1 MSQIK
6 IQFINENKKVG
17 LKNIYKISSSRE
29 NNLIKSENN
38 QKKNIYFNI
47 GNSDVFWFR
56 PRFVAD
62 LPRQTFLPDWKQSK
76 MKLIGYDKR

>member
-38 QKKNIYFNI
+38 QKKYIF
-47 GNSDVFWFR
+47 
-56 PRFVAD
+56 
-62 LPRQTFLPDWKQSK
+62 
-76 MKLIGYDKR
+76 

>member
-38 QKKNIYFNI
+38 QKKNIYILILETPMCF
-47 GNSDVFWFR
+47 D
-56 PRFVAD
+56 FVQD
-62 LPRQTFLPDWKQSK
+62 LLQIFLVKPSFQTESNQK
-76 MKLIGYDKR
+76 